1 MYFYEVFVHEFLT
14 LAVDSPDINVTEETG
29 AALCSRVPSYF
40 PINCKDDCPRLGR
53 DTACM
58 TARENDKVYNNGQ
71 RCGGFIDKKE
81 DEFTEILL
89 FWKSQGWY
97 ERAKIDRMLD
107 DFEKFYAEIE
117 EI

>member
-1 MYFYEVFVHEFLT
+1 MLQKKQGLHFAQEYLRIFLLIVKMTAIFYQGKKEL
-14 LAVDSPDINVTEETG
+14 
-29 AALCSRVPSYF
+29 Y
-40 PINCKDDCPRLGR
+40 CKDCSRLGR

>member
-1 MYFYEVFVHEFLT
+1 MKCEKCKFK
-14 LAVDSPDINVTEETG
+14 INIGNTEETG
-29 AALCSRVPSYF
+29 DAFCSRVSSYF
-40 PINCKDDCPRLGR
+40 PINCKDCSRLGR

-58 TARENDKVYNNGQ
+58 TAKENDKVYYNGQ

-81 DEFTEILL
+81 DEFTEILQ

-107 DFEKFYAEIE
+107 EFEKFYVEIE